1 MNEKELYEVGTILLS
16 EFDKLRAFQ
25 KLIGNYEGEYVI
37 KSHIYVVNAK
47 SLMGIFSLDLTQQL
61 KLCSSIKENED
72 LIEKLKEIKVLV
84 ED

>member
-1 MNEKELYEVGTILLS
+1 MNEKELYDVGIILLS

-25 KLIGNYEGEYVI
+25 NLICNYEGEYVI

-61 KLCSSIKENED
+61 KLCSSVPNNEE
-72 LIEKLKEIKVLV
+72 LIEKLKEIKVLM
-84 ED
+84 EE